1 MRNINI
7 LETLK
12 DIFIKTDDV
21 SSTDLSTEDQ
31 ISEINN
37 ISNESEDT
45 KKALGDSLQNIKME
59 YVIKTSELQVRH
71 SIANEEK
78 IKKVKLNSVKNI
90 ANAQEK
96 IKNMDEVDE
105 KDR

>member
-1 MRNINI
+1 MEKILNI
-7 LETLK
+7 LNKIL
-12 DIFIKTDDV
+12 IRTDDV

-45 KKALGDSLQNIKME
+45 KKALGESLQNIKME
-59 YVIKTSELQVRH
+59 YVIKPYELQLKR
-71 SIANEEK
+71 SIYESK
-78 IKKVKLNSVKNI
+78 PKKEKLNSITKVAQVK
-90 ANAQEK
+90 EK
-96 IKNMDEVDE
+96 IENMDE